1 RPAELQHCG
10 HNGSVTSRQSTGQ
23 QAVPLAEMLREGGQ
37 TDSSTARRLFHCCR
51 LSTVALSQTG
61 IYADRLV
68 LEECNGYC
76 GYQETGATVTTSRV
90 TTGGGTRKKLQA
102 DCLLTTGR
110 SDTDANLTGNSCKQ
124 GRTPNAHSYNPQFK
138 DEGLNS
144 PVLRKTNVTEKN
156 LEDFDVLKEDQEHS
170 SISAAP
176 VISYLLSNRHTELS
190 RHSAFTKKLHKPRYQ
205 GAKVKPCDWNVIA
218 QQVHLPVLLRYS
230 AFTGKWPPLRMT
242 LDFPTETLSI
252 QCLHVNISKLVMN

>member
-1 RPAELQHCG
+1 MEIYQGPTVSGTPLISRSPSANYCGIIVPQRPAELQHCG

-51 LSTVALSQTG
+51 LRTVALSQTG

-102 DCLLTTGR
+102 DCLLT
-110 SDTDANLTGNSCKQ
+110 
-124 GRTPNAHSYNPQFK
+124 
-138 DEGLNS
+138 
-144 PVLRKTNVTEKN
+144 
-156 LEDFDVLKEDQEHS
+156 
-170 SISAAP
+170 
-176 VISYLLSNRHTELS
+176 
-190 RHSAFTKKLHKPRYQ
+190 
-205 GAKVKPCDWNVIA
+205 
-218 QQVHLPVLLRYS
+218 
-230 AFTGKWPPLRMT
+230 
-242 LDFPTETLSI
+242 
-252 QCLHVNISKLVMN
+252 